1 LKKLFQILSLPEHH
15 MALQLIAAGKV
26 VLLAIAALLPIVN
39 PLGNAPIFLAM
50 TSWCATDMRQ
60 ALARRIALNG
70 FILLLIAIFVGS
82 HILAFFGISVP
93 VVQVGGGLL
102 VAAAGWR
109 LLDSRGDDLTTADAT
124 PWSPDEVIS
133 RAFYPL
139 TLPLTVG
146 PGSISVAITL
156 GANTTR
162 THIALWAL
170 ITAIVIAV
178 TLVAVS
184 IYFCYRFAENMA
196 RLLGRNGTSI
206 FLRLSSFILLCIGV
220 QIFWNGASA
229 LLGSLPKL
237 H

>member
-1 LKKLFQILSLPEHH
+1 MEV
-15 MALQLIAAGKV
+15 QLISAGKV
-26 VLLAIAALLPIVN
+26 VLLVIAALLPIVN

-50 TSWCATDMRQ
+50 TSWCSTDMRR
-60 ALARRIALNG
+60 ALAKRIALNG
-70 FILLLIAIFVGS
+70 FFLLVVAIFVGS
-82 HILAFFGISVP
+82 HILAFFGVSVP

-102 VAAAGWR
+102 VTATGWR
-109 LLDSRGDDLTTADAT
+109 LLDSHSDKLTAADAT

-146 PGSISVAITL
+146 PGSLSVAITL

-170 ITAIVIAV
+170 ISAILIAI
-178 TLVAVS
+178 TLVAIS
-184 IYFCYRFAENMA
+184 IYFCYRFAGNMT

-206 FLRLSSFILLCIGV
+206 FLRLSSFMLLCIGV

-229 LLGSLPKL
+229 LLASLAGDAHKL
-237 H
+237 NFTPTGF